1 MDRDVLVCLSKV
13 KAISGVFIK
22 NVKKIKLDEVDNFN
36 YREWT
41 LIGSDVSSSLI
52 LFQNLIWWLI
62 GWKICKRD
70 TWNGVG
76 EGFKCCC

>member
-52 LFQNLIWWLI
+52 LF
-62 GWKICKRD
+62 KI
-70 TWNGVG
+70 
-76 EGFKCCC
+76 